1 MMMGLCRVF
10 VYGTL
15 MTGMSNFCIV
25 KPFVK
30 SVTLGKLRGKVYDL
44 PYGFPGASLG
54 EKDQWIVGEILELIE
69 IDTAMRLLDQ
79 LEDYYGPSSPQNMY
93 EKSIAEI
100 VTLEGEIFD
109 AYVYTWA
116 KIEQLNKIGT
126 FIDHGNWRHYRSEGK
141 G

>member
-1 MMMGLCRVF
+1 MVGLCRVF

-15 MTGMSNFCIV
+15 MTEMSNFCIV

-30 SVTLGKLRGKVYDL
+30 SVTPGKLRGTVYDL
-44 PYGFPGASLG
+44 PYGFPGAILG
-54 EKDQWIVGEILELIE
+54 EEDQWIVGELLELTEIE
-69 IDTAMRLLDQ
+69 TAMSLLDQ

-93 EKSIAEI
+93 EKSIAKA
-100 VTLEGEIFD
+100 VTLEGEILD

-116 KIEQLNKIGT
+116 KTEQLNKIGT
-126 FIDHGNWRHYRSEGK
+126 VIDHGNWRLYRSAKK